1 MIDTWYAHL
10 SSKITNKLSKT
21 QFSELHSLNLK
32 IIETRIDEG

>member
-10 SSKITNKLSKT
+10 SSKINKLSKT
-21 QFSELHSLNLK
+21 QFSELHSLNLE